1 MTGQQAIKYF
11 EQPSEH
17 CAIPSASRMSLLLEK
32 LGNPEAS
39 LKFVLLCGSNG
50 TGSVSSM
57 LSSVF
62 HRCEYK
68 ASLFSPHTLR
78 RVQESIQVDDK
89 LIDLNSFGQLTET
102 VLAQA
107 TEVVALGHTQ
117 PTTLELSFA
126 IALLHFKQQRC
137 DIVILEGNH
146 GGNDDIFHPSHGI
159 FLPIVTVITKI
170 TKQQEWSNPH
180 QTHEDAICTIADVIT
195 KGTTVVL
202 YDQSP
207 DVMDIISRT
216 ATEREVPLVISNPKQ
231 VQLVSQT
238 PKGQKV
244 VISGKPI
251 QISLVGEHQRHN
263 VALTLD
269 TVKQLEGNGY
279 SLPTSAVLAGL
290 TRTMCPGRFEIG
302 HFSPDFIVDR
312 CQNLQSLE
320 ASIKTFQ
327 ELYPSKSMICLV
339 GMLEGED
346 YSAVL
351 TKILPF
357 AKLFVTVTPNH
368 PSSLDGAVLSQ
379 YLGKNAAL
387 PVIPCDTV
395 DDGVHVVLEQAQS
408 EDVICA
414 FGSLPLVDDVRR
426 ALGLL

>member
-1 MTGQQAIKYF
+1 MTGQEAIKYF
-11 EQPSEH
+11 EQPPEY
-17 CAIPSASRMSLLLEK
+17 CAVPSVERMSLLLEK

-39 LKFVLLCGSNG
+39 LQFVLLCGSNG
-50 TGSVSSM
+50 KGSVSSM

-68 ASLFSPHTLR
+68 ASLFSPHALHS
-78 RVQESIQVDDK
+78 VQEGIQVDDNI
-89 LIDLNSFGQLTET
+89 IDLESFGQLTEK
-102 VLAQA
+102 VLACG
-107 TEVVALGHTQ
+107 TEIVAQGHTP
-117 PTTLELSFA
+117 PTPLELSFA

-137 DIVILEGNH
+137 DIVILERNH
-146 GGNDDIFHPSHGI
+146 ESNEDILNPSNGI
-159 FLPIVTVITKI
+159 FLPIVTVFTTINS
-170 TKQQEWSNPH
+170 QELHNLEHSV
-180 QTHEDAICTIADVIT
+180 EDSIRTIADVIT

-202 YDQSP
+202 YDQAP

-216 ATEREVPLVISNPKQ
+216 ATEREVPLVVSNQKQ
-231 VQLVSQT
+231 VQVVSQT

-269 TVKQLEGNGY
+269 TVKQLQGNGY

-290 TRTMCPGRFEIG
+290 TRTMCPGRFEIV

-312 CQNLQSLE
+312 SQNLQSIE

-339 GMLEGED
+339 GMLQGSD
-346 YSAVL
+346 YSAIINKL
-351 TKILPF
+351 IPF

-368 PSSLDGAVLSQ
+368 PSSLDGAILSR
-379 YLGKNAAL
+379 YLDTNTEI
-387 PVIPCDTV
+387 PVISCNTV
-395 DDGVHVVLEQAQS
+395 DDGVFVVLEQAHS

-414 FGSLPLVDDVRR
+414 FGTLPLVNDVRR